1 MGNANTGKAFSDPED
16 ARRARHREWSE
27 YMRSLVERNRNEVC
41 NVAVLAARAG
51 YQSKSILQRQLDP
64 EHKDALAIADVD
76 VMPEPVALGAAGRLA
91 ERHGYALVKLPEELS
106 VTGALLAIA
115 KIQKE
120 SGEAIVEAVT
130 ALADGRLD
138 RAEAAK
144 LLSELDEL
152 VAAVL
157 PLRTWCQRALAD
169 GVFTISEGGAS

>member
-1 MGNANTGKAFSDPED
+1 MGNANTGKAFSDPEE

-27 YMRSLVERNRNEVC
+27 CLRQLVERNRNEAC
-41 NVAVLAARAG
+41 NIAVLAAKAG

-64 EHKDALAIADVD
+64 EHKDSVAIADVD
-76 VMPEPVALGAAGRLA
+76 VMPVGVALGAAEKLA
-91 ERHGYALVKLPEELS
+91 SRHGYALVKLPEELT

-144 LLSELDEL
+144 LLRELDEL

-169 GVFTISEGGAS
+169 GVFTVIEGGAS